1 MANMKLVSCSLACQL
16 LKLYILQISLLPT
29 SSLPVNALR
38 KLEERGYILVA
49 GTSSNVSGSS
59 SKVLLSDRAGSNSGE
74 CDFDYRFDRETSRI
88 PKVINVAV
96 LKDPTS
102 GMKCQKLTYEFT
114 VLEKCDDCD
123 RNDQHGIIYRIA
135 KQTKVIAFIKSP
147 SVS

>member
-1 MANMKLVSCSLACQL
+1 MMACAFACPL
-16 LKLYILQISLLPT
+16 LKLYILQMLFLPT
-29 SSLPVNALR
+29 NSLPVNALR

-59 SKVLLSDRAGSNSGE
+59 SKVLLSDRAGSKGGE

-102 GMKCQKLTYEFT
+102 GVKCQKLTYEFT

-123 RNDQHGIIYRIA
+123 RNDQHGIIYKIS